1 MVLVLVI
8 IIFIFFKSFNHGYH
22 IGHNL
27 AHNDKSA
34 TNTMAIVFIMVIVRG
49 GGVSLMIS
57 VTVMVTQQS

>member
-34 TNTMAIVFIMVIVRG
+34 TNTMAIVFVMVIVRG
-49 GGVSLMIS
+49 GGVILII
-57 VTVMVTQQS
+57 